1 MQLAEQIEIEI
12 MKRWTEYQAC
22 LNSKA
27 SYSDTSY
34 RTKEVKNYI
43 KRIDWSIEHLDNV
56 IELCKKINFY
66 YINKNNCDLHIKTY
80 GGGYSIN
87 QKNLLQNLRSNIN
100 SHIAKRRLAMS
111 PQQNSLF

>member
-1 MQLAEQIEIEI
+1 MQLSEQIEIEI
-12 MKRWTEYQAC
+12 MKRWDAYQSD
-22 LNSKA
+22 LNTHA
-27 SYSDTSY
+27 SYSDIAFK
-34 RTKEVKNYI
+34 TKEVKNYI

-100 SHIAKRRLAMS
+100 IHIAKRRLAMK
-111 PQQNSLF
+111 PKQNSLF

>member
-1 MQLAEQIEIEI
+1 MELHTQIEIEI
-12 MKRWTEYQAC
+12 MKRWAEYCTA
-22 LNSKA
+22 LKNNA
-27 SYSDTSY
+27 TYSDKSFF
-34 RTKEVKNYI
+34 TKEVKNYI